1 MYYPDAGNAINTK
14 ILKALGLEYIR
25 FHDLSTLSP
34 LWRCKAARTYALSR
48 KCWVMPT
55 KASPYAPTPI
65 PSTPCKSK
73 PPKPSAVLWRRTCR
87 RAGSPLR
94 NKKPGKRVTN
104 HETIFVFCQRL
115 FRGYSRDISEIS
127 TFNQNGLLAWIGF
140 LWRKRLTHEKVVTQ
154 LRNLPCSSPVNSAML
169 FSFFVQSLFCSLQ
182 FRTFSTITQ
191 LGHQLTEFGIILLGI
206 V

>member
-1 MYYPDAGNAINTK
+1 MKNTERKHWLFSLCFGIDVAYQLPKTGGMYYPDAGNAINTK

-94 NKKPGKRVTN
+94 NKKTR
-104 HETIFVFCQRL
+104 
-115 FRGYSRDISEIS
+115 
-127 TFNQNGLLAWIGF
+127 
-140 LWRKRLTHEKVVTQ
+140 EK
-154 LRNLPCSSPVNSAML
+154 S
-169 FSFFVQSLFCSLQ
+169 
-182 FRTFSTITQ
+182 
-191 LGHQLTEFGIILLGI
+191 H
-206 V
+206 